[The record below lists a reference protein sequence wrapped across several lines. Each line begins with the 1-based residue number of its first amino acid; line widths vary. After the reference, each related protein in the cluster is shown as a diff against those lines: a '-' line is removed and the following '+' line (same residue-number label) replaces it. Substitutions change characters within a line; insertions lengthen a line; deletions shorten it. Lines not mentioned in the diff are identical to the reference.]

1 MLSLQPLYL
10 DRSLINSV
18 VNKARQSRSGDS
30 VSCKWG
36 GELIDLI
43 KERDLKAKAK
53 NKHGIIRVCE
63 SMGHK
68 EETGIKSQ
76 INFHKLSSRLRKSF
90 LFIVCTFF
98 FLNAFDCGL
107 LVLFVLKCLNAS

>member
-10 DRSLINSV
+10 ERSLINSV

-53 NKHGIIRVCE
+53 INME
-63 SMGHK
+63 SSEFVNQWDTK
-68 EETGIKSQ
+68 KRQ
-76 INFHKLSSRLRKSF
+76 VSSL
-90 LFIVCTFF
+90 T
-98 FLNAFDCGL
+98 N
-107 LVLFVLKCLNAS
+107 

>member
-10 DRSLINSV
+10 ERSLINSV

-68 EETGIKSQ
+68 EETGIKS
-76 INFHKLSSRLRKSF
+76 HKLSSEAQKIFSLYCLYF
-90 LFIVCTFF
+90 ILF
-98 FLNAFDCGL
+98 
-107 LVLFVLKCLNAS
+107 KCI